1 MKRPVRTT
9 LVFALI
15 SALTAVPLS
24 RGLAGFIGWSMAFRS
39 MFWAEL
45 LIYGLLLVR
54 WSGKGPGPM
63 LFPMG
68 LLLAASL
75 LPGIHTAYVFL
86 ALGVFCCIRSGICF
100 SHAPLR
106 AIAAET
112 LCIGGGA
119 GLVALLGPDSAVTW
133 AIGIWLF
140 FLVQALYFFI
150 VPLPDAGAVGQPM
163 TNAFETAHR
172 GAQRILDD
180 FSPRHS
186 G

>member
-15 SALTAVPLS
+15 SALATVPLFQ
-24 RGLAGFIGWSMAFRS
+24 GLAGFIGWSMAFRL

-45 LIYGLLLVR
+45 LIYGLLLAR

-68 LLLAASL
+68 LLLAVSL
-75 LPGIHTAYVFL
+75 LPGINTAYVFL
-86 ALGVFCCIRSGICF
+86 ALGVLCWIRSGICF

-106 AIAAET
+106 AIAAEA

-119 GLVALLGPDSAVTW
+119 GLVSLLRPDSALTW

-140 FLVQALYFFI
+140 FLVQTLYFFI
-150 VPLPDAGAVGQPM
+150 VPLSNTNAVGQPT
-163 TNAFETAHR
+163 TNAFETAR
-172 GAQRILDD
+172 REAQRILDD
-180 FSPRHS
+180 FS
-186 G
+186 